1 MTKIEKLTKK
11 IAENEKK
18 AGELKLEIRSAID
31 DDKATTEDVKE
42 KMGNLDTLNEG
53 IKKDKEDL
61 SILQKADESTKETK
75 KNDVKS
81 PEDKEKDKKIEN
93 DSGDEKL
100 TEKRDDEE
108 NVEERDLKG
117 LKMTKAK
124 VTETAEAKSVKAFEE
139 FLKTGETRDVTGL
152 QMTDGAVII
161 PEAIL
166 PVEKETYQFPRLG
179 SLVRTVSVATTTGK
193 LPVFMNSTDSLNEH
207 TEYAP
212 TAPNAKPEIK
222 PILWDLKSYT
232 GAYLFSQE
240 LISDSSYNWEAE
252 LQGRLTE
259 LRDNTD
265 DKLIMSALTYGV
277 TPVSSKDIIAD
288 LKTALNVTLKPNDS
302 AEASIVLS
310 QSAYNEL
317 DQLKDGEGR
326 PMLQPSITNASGMML
341 LGKQVVVIEDTLFPN
356 AKVGDTNIIVAPLK
370 KAVINFKLT
379 EITGQFQDTYDIWY
393 KQLGIFLRED
403 VIQARKDLIIN
414 ITTTTAPAESKAKT
428 K

>member
-11 IAENEKK
+11 IAEDEKK

-42 KMGNLDTLNEG
+42 KMGNLDALNEG
-53 IKKDKEDL
+53 IKKDKDDL
-61 SILQKADESTKETK
+61 SILQKADESTQESK
-75 KNDVKS
+75 KDDAKVSEVKPS
-81 PEDKEKDKKIEN
+81 DKKIEN
-93 DSGDEKL
+93 DSGNEKQ

-108 NVEERDLKG
+108 DVEERDLKG

-124 VTETAEAKSVKAFEE
+124 VTETAEAKGVKAFEE

-152 QMTDGAVII
+152 QLTDGAVII

-212 TAPNAKPEIK
+212 TAPNAKPDIK

-265 DKLIMSALTYGV
+265 DKLIMSALTDGV

-356 AKVGDTNIIVAPLK
+356 AKMGDTNIIVAPLK

-414 ITTTTAPAESKAKT
+414 IKATEAPVETKSKT